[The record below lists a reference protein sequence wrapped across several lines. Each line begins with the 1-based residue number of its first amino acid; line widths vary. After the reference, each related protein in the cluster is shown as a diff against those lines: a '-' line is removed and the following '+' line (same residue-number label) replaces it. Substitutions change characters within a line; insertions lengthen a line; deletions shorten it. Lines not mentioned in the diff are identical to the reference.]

1 MPKTEALDFMGSWRS
16 AIILFAKAPVPG
28 AVKTRLIPAIGK
40 HNAAAL
46 YAAMVTHGVA
56 LAAQNANYH
65 VQLWCTPDTT
75 HPLFNNLRKIYPLT
89 LHVQKGHDLGQRMQ
103 YAFEKTLKE
112 FDAALI
118 VGTDCPT
125 ITVELLDQ
133 AFQALYK
140 DKDAV
145 IAPAVDGGY
154 VLLGLKKVS
163 AELFTRIAW
172 GTDQVFAQTQ
182 QRLNRLP
189 LTWQSLDTQWD
200 VDRPED
206 LQRLAREKSRNTWHQ
221 DLRDVVENL
230 QLNL

>member
-1 MPKTEALDFMGSWRS
+1 M
-16 AIILFAKAPVPG
+16 FAKAPVPG

-40 HNAAAL
+40 HNATVL
-46 YAAMVTHGVA
+46 HAAMVTHSVA
-56 LAAQNANYH
+56 LAAQNANHH

-75 HPLFNNLRKIYPLT
+75 HSLFIRLRKNYPLT
-89 LHVQKGHDLGQRMQ
+89 LHVQKGQDLGQRMQ
-103 YAFEKTLKE
+103 YAFEQTLKE

-133 AFQALYK
+133 ALQALYK

-154 VLLGLKKVS
+154 VLLGLKKVYV
-163 AELFTRIAW
+163 ELFTRIAW

-189 LTWQSLDTQWD
+189 LTWQLLDTQWD
-200 VDRPED
+200 VDRSED
-206 LQRLAREKSRNTWHQ
+206 LQRLAKDKSRFAWHP
-221 DLRDVVENL
+221 DLRDAVGNL
-230 QLNL
+230 QLNPAK